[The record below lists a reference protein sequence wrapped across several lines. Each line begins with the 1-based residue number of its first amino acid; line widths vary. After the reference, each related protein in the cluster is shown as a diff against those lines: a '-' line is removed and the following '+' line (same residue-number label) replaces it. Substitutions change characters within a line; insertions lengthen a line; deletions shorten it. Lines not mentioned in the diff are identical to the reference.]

1 MSSVPQSLSF
11 NEYRNKIFEL
21 LTQIPRGKVATYKQ
35 LAQLAGIKNPR
46 LVGRILHT
54 NTDGEQYPCHR
65 VIRSDGKVADGY
77 AFGERFGQIVRL
89 RTEGVE
95 VINHCVNLRRYQWQ
109 N

>member
-11 NEYRNKIFEL
+11 NEYRNVVFEL

-35 LAQLAGIKNPR
+35 IAQLAGIKNPR

-54 NTDGEQYPCHR
+54 NTDDQKYPCHR
-65 VIRSDGKVADGY
+65 VIRADGSIADGY

-95 VINHCVNLRRYQWQ
+95 VLNHKVNLELYQWQ
-109 N
+109 K